1 MILPGVG
8 GDNPLTFKRDRKRI
22 EKALEFG
29 SGKGW
34 QTENLKQN
42 RAVFADKAFDEGD
55 GFFDNGREGVSGS
68 IRAGRYC
75 C

>member
-8 GDNPLTFKRDRKRI
+8 DDNSVSFERDGKRI
-22 EKALEFG
+22 EITLEFG
-29 SGKGW
+29 GGKGR
-34 QTENLKQN
+34 QTEDLKQN
-42 RAVFADKAFDEGD
+42 RAVFADKAFDEGND
-55 GFFDNGREGVSGS
+55 FFDYGRESRIVS